1 MIEMFPHERENLV
14 LDTTLKLSNTHCVSK
29 GTTLAFF
36 MVLSLYIVRNIML
49 TE

>member
-1 MIEMFPHERENLV
+1 MIEMSPHERENLA
-14 LDTTLKLSNTHCVSK
+14 LNTTLKFSNTHCVSK

-49 TE
+49 SK